1 MRKANEDGQFE
12 DTCQGCDDCDCEEA
26 EVLPS
31 FPETVVVIPEIEG
44 NPFKE
49 AGLSKYSKGATVP
62 CGSDPCWCG
71 YECDAKTEEV
81 IKMITEKKKLIAKRA
96 SPFNTQVGGDH
107 YKDLVIQPTEF
118 IMKNKLNFLEGC
130 IIKRICRY
138 KKKGFP
144 LQDLRKVQHEID
156 MIIELEGY

>member
-12 DTCQGCDDCDCEEA
+12 DTCQGCEDCDCEEA

-31 FPETVVVIPEIEG
+31 FPETVVEIPEVEG
-44 NPFKE
+44 NPFGE
-49 AGLSKYSKGATVP
+49 MSKYAEQVKKMEEISSKRRNVQKKI
-62 CGSDPCWCG
+62 DDLM
-71 YECDAKTEEV
+71 ENNLNKTKAFDV
-81 IKMITEKKKLIAKRA
+81 
-96 SPFNTQVGGDH
+96 QVGGDH
-107 YKDLVIQPTEF
+107 YKDLAIQPTEF
-118 IMKNKLNFLEGC
+118 IMKNKLDFLEGC

-144 LQDLRKVQHEID
+144 LQDLRKAQHEID

>member
-12 DTCQGCDDCDCEEA
+12 DTCQGCDDCDCEEG

-31 FPETVVVIPEIEG
+31 FPETVVEIPEVEG
-44 NPFKE
+44 NPYG
-49 AGLSKYSKGATVP
+49 GLSKYAEQVKKMEEISSKRRNVQKKI
-62 CGSDPCWCG
+62 DDLM
-71 YECDAKTEEV
+71 ENNLNKTKAFDV
-81 IKMITEKKKLIAKRA
+81 
-96 SPFNTQVGGDH
+96 QVGGDH
-107 YKDLVIQPTEF
+107 YKDLAIQPTEF
-118 IMKNKLNFLEGC
+118 IMKNKLDFLEGC

-144 LQDLRKVQHEID
+144 LQDLRKAQHEID

>member
-12 DTCQGCDDCDCEEA
+12 DTCQGCEDCDCEEA

-31 FPETVVVIPEIEG
+31 FPETVVVIPEVEG
-44 NPFKE
+44 NPYG
-49 AGLSKYSKGATVP
+49 GLSKYAEQVKKMEEISSKRRNVQKKI
-62 CGSDPCWCG
+62 DDLM
-71 YECDAKTEEV
+71 ENNLNKTKAFDV
-81 IKMITEKKKLIAKRA
+81 
-96 SPFNTQVGGDH
+96 QVGGDH
-107 YKDLVIQPTEF
+107 YKDLAIQPTEF
-118 IMKNKLNFLEGC
+118 IMKNKLDFLEGC

-144 LQDLRKVQHEID
+144 LQDLRKAQHEID

>member
-1 MRKANEDGQFE
+1 MRKTNEDGQFE

-44 NPFKE
+44 EPY
-49 AGLSKYSKGATVP
+49 AGMSLSKSSKKIL
-62 CGSDPCWCG
+62 SDELMADRVFLG
-71 YECDAKTEEV
+71 LNMSEV
-81 IKMITEKKKLIAKRA
+81 KEK
-96 SPFNTQVGGDH
+96 SPLNDRPFGTSFEKQIGGDH
-107 YKDLVIQPTEF
+107 YKDCAIQPTEF
-118 IMKNKLNFLEGC
+118 IMKNNLNFLEGC

-144 LQDLRKVQHEID
+144 LQDLRKAQHEID